1 MKVLILTNL
10 DVGLYRFRIELVK
23 ELLKEHEVIISMPDG
38 DFVNEFEIIGCTVV
52 KTDMDR
58 RGINPIRD
66 LKLLSAYRRIL
77 KSVKPDMVITY
88 TIKPNVYGGFLCRKK
103 RIPYVVNITGL
114 GTAFQEDGF
123 LKSIVTLLY
132 RIGLKKAKVVF
143 FENEENRQTLIQ
155 NKITTE
161 KQSCL
166 MPGAGVNVETYPL
179 SPYPADNEITR
190 FLFMGRVMREKGIN
204 ELFTAMHR
212 LHKDQVQ
219 CELTVLGS
227 YEEDY
232 AESVK
237 KYSQEGWL
245 DYKGFQEDVKPFIE
259 QSHCFVLPSWHEG
272 MANTNLECASMGRPV
287 ITSNIHGCLEAVE
300 DGVSGFLCDKQD
312 PDDLYRVMKEFT
324 NLTYEQRKA
333 MGLAGRK
340 RMETLFDKRV
350 VVKKTMNRLFDEK

>member
-103 RIPYVVNITGL
+103 RIPYAVNITGL
-114 GTAFQEDGF
+114 GTAFQKDGF

-232 AESVK
+232 AERVK

-300 DGVSGFLCDKQD
+300 DGVSGFLCNKQD

-324 NLTYEQRKA
+324 DLTYEQRKA

-350 VVKKTMNRLFDEK
+350 VVKKTMNRLFD